1 MFHVIFLSQ
10 QRELSP
16 QEDGKWVLKG
26 RDENWGEGG
35 WRERRNVINY
45 FLNSLM

>member
-1 MFHVIFLSQ
+1 MFHEIFLSQ
-10 QRELSP
+10 QKELSP
-16 QEDGKWVLKG
+16 QEDGKCVLKG

-45 FLNSLM
+45 F